1 MIKLE
6 KLNVVKIVD
15 TEEKKEK
22 LISKGFKEIV
32 KEEIPEEKP
41 TNKKAA
47 K

>member
-22 LISKGFKEIV
+22 LINKGFKEV
-32 KEEIPEEKP
+32 KEEKP